1 MNNSKL
7 DKDLK
12 VFLDLYSKF
21 TYNERPK
28 KQCLLLKGD
37 IDICDIDGNYWD
49 TFEIEI
55 YIDKSKYPHHAP
67 IVVESSNIIKRD
79 IDWHISKDGICCLDI
94 DHEIEYLSKRGVNIT
109 AFYQKKI
116 YPYFTNT
123 LYRIKNGEY
132 ANGEYL
138 HNFDGIIQFY
148 REKLQISDIKVILR
162 ILSRIIEN
170 KVPGRNSMCLCGSE
184 KKIKKCHLES
194 IDFLKSLSKDR
205 IIKDLEGFKNH
216 QQKIYS

>member
-12 VFLDLYSKF
+12 AFLDLYSQF
-21 TYNERPK
+21 IYYERPK

-37 IDICDIDGNYWD
+37 IDICDVDGNYWD

-55 YIDKSKYPHHAP
+55 YIDKVKYPYHAP
-67 IVVESSNIIKRD
+67 IVIESSNIIERD
-79 IDWHISKDGICCLDI
+79 IDWHISKKGVCCLDI
-94 DHEIEYLSKRGVNIT
+94 DHQLEYLSKRGVNIT
-109 AFYQKKI
+109 SFYQEKI

-132 ANGEYL
+132 ANGEYF

-148 REKLQISDIKVILR
+148 KEKLQISDIQTIIKILNS
-162 ILSRIIEN
+162 ILEN
-170 KVPGRNSMCLCGSE
+170 KVPGRNNLCLCGSE
-184 KKIKKCHLES
+184 KKIKKCHLEP
-194 IDFLKSLSKDR
+194 IEFLKSLSKGR
-205 IIKDLEGFKNH
+205 IIKDLDGFKNH
-216 QQKIYS
+216 QQKAYS

>member
-12 VFLDLYSKF
+12 AFLDLYSKF
-21 TYNERPK
+21 IYYERPE
-28 KQCLLLKGD
+28 KQYSLLKGD
-37 IDICDIDGNYWD
+37 IEICDIDGNYWD

-55 YIDKSKYPHHAP
+55 YIDKHKYPYHVP
-67 IVVESSNIIKRD
+67 IVVESSKIIKRD
-79 IDWHISKDGICCLDI
+79 DDWHISDKGVCCLDI
-94 DHEIEYLSKRGVNIT
+94 DHELEYLSKRGINIT
-109 AFYQKKI
+109 DFYQKKI

-123 LYRIKNGEY
+123 LYKIKNGEY

-148 REKLQISDIKVILR
+148 REKLQISDIKVILV
-162 ILSRIIEN
+162 ILDKIIEN

-184 KKIKKCHLES
+184 RKIKNCHLKS
-194 IDFLKSLSKDR
+194 IDFLKTLSKDR
-205 IIKDLEGFKNH
+205 ILKDLKGFELK
-216 QQKIYS
+216 K